1 MRRSDRLFQIVNF
14 MQGRRMAVTAQR
26 IADEFDVSVRTVYR
40 DIQDLILTGVPISGE
55 AGVGY
60 LIDKSHCLPPMALE
74 VGELETLML
83 GAAMVSTYTDDAM
96 AKSAKSLVRKIKTV
110 LGEKDRQ
117 TFAGTA
123 LFAPPSGTLIPW
135 TVDFSALRA
144 AIRNKNKILLDY
156 EDKDGEATDRT
167 VRPLAM
173 TFWGSKWLL
182 LAWCE
187 LRRDHRNFRLDRM
200 ASAEVLDDIFVETP
214 ETSLEYYLDCLG
226 VTDGLRD

>member
-1 MRRSDRLFQIVNF
+1 MRRSDRLFQIVSF

-26 IADEFDVSVRTVYR
+26 IAEEFDVSVRTIYR
-40 DIQDLILTGVPISGE
+40 DIQDLVLTGVPISGE

-83 GAAMVSTYTDDAM
+83 GAAMVSTYTDEAM
-96 AKSAKSLVRKIKTV
+96 AKSAKSLIRKIKTV

-123 LFAPPSGTLIPW
+123 LFAPPSGALIPW
-135 TVDFSALRA
+135 TIDFSGLRA
-144 AIRNKNKILLDY
+144 AIRSKNKVQLGY
-156 EDKDGEATDRT
+156 EDKGGKTTGRT

-187 LRRDHRNFRLDRM
+187 LRGDHRNFRLDRM
-200 ASAEVLDDIFVETP
+200 ASAEVLEEVFIETA
-214 ETSLEYYLDCLG
+214 ETSLEHYLDCLG
-226 VTDGLRD
+226 VTDGLHD